1 MGHHPDSHYIVCL
14 FCIVKGMCIN
24 VNHDLSKNMAVYTC
38 LKYCVHMGA
47 LQVQDLHIWLFV
59 LWRYEFRRILKWT
72 WSKSRAETQQIYV
85 CGVETSCIYYC
96 DVNISIQILIY
107 IYIYIYVY
115 AYIYICIYTRMYMYS
130 VSVCMYSVSVYMY
143 MYLCMYKCICIV
155 YLCIC
160 I

>member
-1 MGHHPDSHYIVCL
+1 MGHHPDSHDIVYL
-14 FCIVKGMCIN
+14 FCIVNGMCIN
-24 VNHDLSKNMAVYTC
+24 VNHDLSIDMTVYTC
-38 LKYCVHMGA
+38 LKYCVHMGT

-72 WSKSRAETQQIYV
+72 WSKSRAETQQVYI

-96 DVNISIQILIY
+96 DVYMTYVYKKILY
-107 IYIYIYVY
+107 IYTYVY
-115 AYIYICIYTRMYMYS
+115 ANIYIYTRMYMYS
-130 VSVCMYSVSVYMY
+130 VSVYMY
-143 MYLCMYKCICIV
+143 MHLCMCKCICAV

>member
-107 IYIYIYVY
+107 IYIYIY
-115 AYIYICIYTRMYMYS
+115 T
-130 VSVCMYSVSVYMY
+130 YMY
-143 MYLCMYKCICIV
+143 MHIYIYVYIHVCICIVYLCVCIV

-160 I
+160 ICICACINVYV